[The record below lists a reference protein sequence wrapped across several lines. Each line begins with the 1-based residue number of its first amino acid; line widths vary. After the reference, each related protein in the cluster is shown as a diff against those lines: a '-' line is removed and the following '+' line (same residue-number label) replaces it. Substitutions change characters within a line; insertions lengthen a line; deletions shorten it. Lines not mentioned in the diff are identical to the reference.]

1 MRIGLIGCG
10 NHARTSM
17 VPALKTVDGIE
28 LAACADTDEVMAHA
42 AVRDLGFERPYLD
55 YRDML
60 SRETL
65 DGVMIVTPHHALKDA
80 VVAAVES
87 GCPVL
92 VEKPMAV
99 SRAEAEEIRQAAH
112 VAGVPVM
119 VAFCLRYAEG
129 RRIMKA
135 LLDRG
140 AVGDIALVN
149 GAKSGSAH
157 PLDSWRSRPDM
168 GGGQLLWIGVHI
180 TDQVLWMVGSEPERV
195 QSEISWHPQT
205 GADEN
210 TAFTVWFKNDVI
222 ANVLCSQSIAAGS
235 QVMDYIEIIGSD
247 GRIRADWPSN
257 VVQVH
262 SRALPEYSH
271 PTTIRPQKLLTA
283 EMYRD
288 EVTDWADSLSQKRE
302 PPITADDGLN
312 VLQVIDAVFESG
324 RTGMPVI
331 LA

>member
-1 MRIGLIGCG
+1 
-10 NHARTSM
+10 M
-17 VPALKTVDGIE
+17 VPALKTVEGIE
-28 LAACADTDEVMAHA
+28 LAACADADEVAAHA

-60 SRETL
+60 SRESL

-99 SRAEAEEIRQAAH
+99 SQAEAEEIRTAARR
-112 VAGVPVM
+112 AGVPVM

-129 RRIMKA
+129 RKTMRSLIDK
-135 LLDRG
+135 G

-149 GAKSGSAH
+149 GAKSGSVH
-157 PLDSWRSRPDM
+157 PLDSWRSKPDM

-180 TDQVLWMVGSEPERV
+180 TDQVLWMVGSEPQRV

-210 TAFTVWFKNDVI
+210 TAFTIRFKNDVI
-222 ANVLCSQSIAAGS
+222 ANVLCSQGIAAGY
-235 QVMDYIEIIGSD
+235 QVMDYIEVIGSN

-262 SRALPEYSH
+262 SRTLPEYSH
-271 PTTIRPQKLLTA
+271 PTTIRPQELLTA
-283 EMYRD
+283 EMYQAEVRD
-288 EVTDWADSLSQKRE
+288 WTDSLSQKTE
-302 PPITADDGLN
+302 PPITYDDGAN
-312 VLQVIDAVFESG
+312 VLQIIDAVFESG
-324 RTGMPVI
+324 RTGMPVT
-331 LA
+331 LS